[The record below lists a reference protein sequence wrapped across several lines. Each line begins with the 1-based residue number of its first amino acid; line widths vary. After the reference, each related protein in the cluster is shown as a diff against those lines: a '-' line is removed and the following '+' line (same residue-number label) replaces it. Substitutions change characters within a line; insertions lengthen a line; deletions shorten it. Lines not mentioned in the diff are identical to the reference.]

1 MPKGSAPRANTK
13 KLKTTVNPDGSQQYV
28 RGKTPM
34 ARVMTANKGVETA
47 ARMSERAFRKGDV
60 AASKRATRGASMLER
75 AELAEAKKE
84 LTRRSGKSMTG
95 RKTLKK

>member
-1 MPKGSAPRANTK
+1 MPKGNAPRPGAK
-13 KLKTTVNPDGSQQYV
+13 KLKATVNPDGSQQYV

-60 AASKRATRGASMLER
+60 AASKRATRGASMLAR
-75 AELAEAKKE
+75 AELTEAKKE
-84 LTRRSGKSMTG
+84 MARRAGKLMAG

>member
-1 MPKGSAPRANTK
+1 MPKGNASRPGTK

-47 ARMSERAFRKGDV
+47 ARMAERAFRKGDV

-75 AELAEAKKE
+75 AELSEAKKE
-84 LTRRSGKSMTG
+84 MARRAGKLMVG

>member
-1 MPKGSAPRANTK
+1 MPKGNAPRSGTK

-47 ARMSERAFRKGDV
+47 ARMAERAFRKGDV

-75 AELAEAKKE
+75 AELVEAKKE
-84 LTRRSGKSMTG
+84 MARRAA
-95 RKTLKK
+95 RKPAKKK